1 MWASVVWVIHNAT
14 SEMDRVI
21 VLAVLVLVTT
31 TVGIQGGIPAGQL
44 SALGTAVNSLI
55 LPGLKDFIR
64 RQPPSK
70 SSTPMYGRL
79 TQTPMIWIH
88 LRKAAP
94 ILVDKEFYNIS
105 STPGMNVTAE
115 IKVDETA
122 GPKAQPP
129 IPTLQQILPHGSLLE
144 TNHKAD
150 PVMIENGLF
159 VTMPLRQPPQE
170 TFNIAAA
177 ENTRTVQG
185 VADYRRKKR
194 ETRALI
200 DRFNTVLKQFRDG

>member
-1 MWASVVWVIHNAT
+1 MNK
-14 SEMDRVI
+14 
-21 VLAVLVLVTT
+21 LLGLVCLVMG
-31 TVGIQGGIPAGQL
+31 VD
-44 SALGTAVNSLI
+44 SAAPSGDVSLI
-55 LPGLKDFIR
+55 NKAVTKLLAPAIGYSIR
-64 RQPPSK
+64 RQPISK
-70 SSTPMYGRL
+70 FVSPMYSRL

-105 STPGMNVTAE
+105 AVPGMNVTNVTE
-115 IKVDETA
+115 VVQKMMQ
-122 GPKAQPP
+122 PKLNP
-129 IPTLQQILPHGSLLE
+129 IPTLQQIIPHGSLLE
-144 TNHKAD
+144 SHHKAD

-170 TFNIAAA
+170 TFNIAAV

-200 DRFNTVLKQFRDG
+200 DRFNSVLKQFRGG